1 MSVVK
6 VNFNTTVDVEGEW
19 LINENL
25 DLVYFSTFTSD
36 SVPLDTSTD
45 VDSD

>member
-1 MSVVK
+1 MSIDK
-6 VNFNTTVDVEGEW
+6 LNFNTSTNVEGEW
-19 LINENL
+19 FINGNL
-25 DLVYFSTFTSD
+25 DFVYFLTFTSD